1 MIYSIEVVTKYK
13 KISLYDIL
21 KLNQPI
27 IKLSCI
33 TFVNLNILPDCI
45 TLSSL
50 LNSPIRFIPDGILS
64 ASF

>member
-33 TFVNLNILPDCI
+33 TFVNLN
-45 TLSSL
+45 TLSSPL
-50 LNSPIRFIPDGILS
+50 SSPMRFIPDGTFS
-64 ASF
+64 ASL